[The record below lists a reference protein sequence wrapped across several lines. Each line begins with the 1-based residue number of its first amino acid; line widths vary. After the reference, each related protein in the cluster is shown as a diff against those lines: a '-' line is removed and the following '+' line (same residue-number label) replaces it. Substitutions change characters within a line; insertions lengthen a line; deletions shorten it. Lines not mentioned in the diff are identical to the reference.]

1 MSYADRSNLSLVM
14 EQYTYGYDKNSNI
27 INETVINDY
36 PAEQE
41 EKVNETRI
49 YTYGSLNRM
58 VTSKKTDISA

>member
-1 MSYADRSNLSLVM
+1 M